1 MVLAVGES
9 LIEDEN
15 GKELVIDDVLQM
27 SPDSEAYQA
36 TLKQL

>member
-1 MVLAVGES
+1 MFLAVGES

-27 SPDSEAYQA
+27 SPDCEAYQA